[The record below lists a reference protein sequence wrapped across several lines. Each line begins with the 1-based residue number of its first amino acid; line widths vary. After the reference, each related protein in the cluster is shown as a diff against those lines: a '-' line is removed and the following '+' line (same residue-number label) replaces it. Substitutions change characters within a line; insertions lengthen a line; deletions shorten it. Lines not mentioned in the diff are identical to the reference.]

1 MGILNTAGDKILL
14 GRQSKWPKGQLDALV
29 HGELRADMEVVGMYS
44 CLAGF
49 VEPGES
55 FEDAVRREVM
65 EEAGLEVGPVR

>member
-1 MGILNTAGDKILL
+1 MGILNQAGDKILL
-14 GRQSKWPKGQLDALV
+14 GRQAKWPKGLTPGLSNRN
-29 HGELRADMEVVGMYS
+29 EADETIGMYS

-65 EEAGLEVGPVR
+65 EEAGIEVGPVR